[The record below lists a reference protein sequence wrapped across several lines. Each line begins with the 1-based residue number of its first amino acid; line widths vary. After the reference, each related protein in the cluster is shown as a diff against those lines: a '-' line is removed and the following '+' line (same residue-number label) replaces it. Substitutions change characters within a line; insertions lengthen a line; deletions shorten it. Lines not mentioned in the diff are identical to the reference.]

1 MSAPATTSQ
10 LLALAAV
17 AFSLGMRHGVDAD
30 HLAAIDAMARFNAAT
45 RPRLARLTGL
55 WFSAGHGAVVL
66 AVAFALS
73 LAAHAWAIP
82 AWVEPF
88 GAWASIA
95 ILLLLGLLNLVAV
108 WRTPSDAVVSFT
120 GWRSTLFGR
129 ALGAAGAWPIVGV
142 GVLFAISFDTLS
154 QAALMAATG
163 TARQGLAAV
172 GLLAGAFV
180 VGMILVDGLNGW
192 FVARD
197 GLNGWFVA
205 RLMSRNAR
213 GTARASR
220 VMALS
225 IGGVSIATA
234 GLGAAA
240 QASEAAGRWIEAHE
254 GQFATA
260 IVAVVVAS
268 FLAGLRM
275 TRAVQGA

>member
-1 MSAPATTSQ
+1 MSVTTTAPQ

-17 AFSLGMRHGVDAD
+17 AFALGMRHGVDAD
-30 HLAAIDAMARFNAAT
+30 HLAAIDAMARFNAAA

-55 WFSAGHGAVVL
+55 WFSLGHGAVVL
-66 AVAFALS
+66 AVAFGLS
-73 LAAHAWAIP
+73 LAAHAWAVP

-88 GAWASIA
+88 GAWSSIA
-95 ILLLLGLLNLVAV
+95 ILLLLGLLNLVAA
-108 WRTPSDAVVSFT
+108 WRAPRDALVSFA

-129 ALGAAGAWPIVGV
+129 MLGAAGAWPIVGV

-163 TARQGLAAV
+163 TASQGLAAV
-172 GLLAGAFV
+172 GLLAGS
-180 VGMILVDGLNGW
+180 
-192 FVARD
+192 FVAGMVVVD

-240 QASEAAGRWIEAHE
+240 QASEAARRWIEAHE

-260 IVAVVVAS
+260 IVAVVIAS

-275 TRAVQGA
+275 TRAALPTQ